1 VKVTTEP
8 NASTSEPPFV
18 LAIDVGTSSV
28 RVSGFDRRGQHVP
41 ELAVSEKHAP
51 RITPDGGAEM
61 DADEVLERVL
71 RLLEA
76 LIARREPG
84 VWAGAGVTTFWHG
97 ILGVDAAGRAVTPL
111 YTWADTRSAAAA
123 AELRARLDEA
133 AVPRRTGCLLHTSYV
148 PAKLL
153 WLSQT
158 DPERF
163 RRAARWVS
171 LGEYLFLRL
180 FGEPFC
186 SISMASGTGM
196 LDQTQ
201 MKWDEELLAALPIAE
216 EQLSPIVP
224 LDAPARGIR
233 GEADERLA
241 ALREVPWV
249 PAVGDGAASNIGS
262 GCVSPERV
270 ALMVGTSGAM
280 RALFEAEEISPPEG
294 LWCYRVDR
302 RRPMIG
308 GALSN
313 GGNLFAWMQETLRLP
328 DGQAV
333 EAQLAAME
341 PDAHGLTMLPF
352 LAGER
357 AVGWR
362 ADARA
367 AIVGLSWN
375 TRPLDI
381 LRAGLEA
388 VALRFARILER
399 LRPLLPSEP
408 TIVASGAGLLSSPAW
423 MQMMADALG
432 TPVVASEEAEAS
444 SRGAVLLALEALGL
458 LPLHE
463 AKFAFG
469 RTFAPDPA
477 RHARYQAADARQRR
491 LYDLLLVQSDLGS
504 AR

>member
-1 VKVTTEP
+1 MADSVP
-8 NASTSEPPFV
+8 REPPFV

-28 RVSGFDRRGQHVP
+28 RVGALDRRGWHVP

-51 RITPDGGAEM
+51 RTTPDGGAEM
-61 DADEVLERVL
+61 DADVVVERTL
-71 RLLEA
+71 RLLAALLGRPMAPEA
-76 LIARREPG
+76 
-84 VWAGAGVTTFWHG
+84 WAGVGISTFWHSM
-97 ILGVDAAGRAVTPL
+97 LGVDVDGRAVTPL
-111 YTWADTRSAAAA
+111 YTWADTRSAAAV
-123 AELRARLDEA
+123 AELRARVDEA
-133 AVPRRTGCLLHTSYV
+133 AVHQRTGCLLHTSYW

-163 RRAARWVS
+163 HRAARWVS
-171 LGEYLFLRL
+171 LGEYLYLRL

-186 SISMASGTGM
+186 SISMASGTGL
-196 LDQTQ
+196 LDQTRMQ
-201 MKWDEELLAALPIAE
+201 WDEELLAALPIRAD
-216 EQLSPIVP
+216 QLSPLVP
-224 LDAPARGIR
+224 LDAPAVGIR
-233 GEADERLA
+233 GEEAERLA
-241 ALREVPWV
+241 ALRDTPWV
-249 PAVGDGAASNIGS
+249 PAVGDGAASNVGS
-262 GCVSPERV
+262 GCISPERV

-280 RALFEAEEISPPEG
+280 RALFEAQEVSPPDG
-294 LWCYRVDR
+294 LWCYRVDH
-302 RRPMIG
+302 RRPLIG

-328 DGQAV
+328 EGEEL
-333 EAQLAAME
+333 EAELAAME

-367 AIVGLSWN
+367 AVVGLSWN
-375 TRPLDI
+375 TRPIDL
-381 LRAGLEA
+381 LRAGMEA

-399 LRPLLPSEP
+399 LRPLLPGEP
-408 TIVASGAGLLSSPAW
+408 MIVASGAGLLHSPAW

-432 TPVVASEEAEAS
+432 APVTASQEPEAS
-444 SRGAVLLALEALGL
+444 SRGAALLALEALGL
-458 LPLHE
+458 LPLRE
-463 AKFAFG
+463 AEFTFG
-469 RTFAPDPA
+469 HTFVSDAD

>member
-1 VKVTTEP
+1 MA
-8 NASTSEPPFV
+8 NASPSEPPFV

-28 RVSGFDRRGQHVP
+28 RVSGFDRRGWHVP

-51 RITPDGGAEM
+51 HTTPDGGAEM
-61 DADEVLERVL
+61 DADDVLERVL

-76 LIARREPG
+76 LLARRKPG
-84 VWAGAGVTTFWHG
+84 AWAGVGISTFWHS
-97 ILGVDAAGRAVTPL
+97 ILGVDDAGRAVTPL
-111 YTWADTRSAAAA
+111 YTWADTRSAEAV
-123 AELRARLDEA
+123 AELRARVDEA
-133 AVPRRTGCLLHTSYV
+133 AVHRRTGCPLHTSYV

-153 WLSQT
+153 WLSET

-171 LGEYLFLRL
+171 LGEYLFQRL

-186 SISMASGTGM
+186 SVSMASGTGL
-196 LDQTQ
+196 LDQTRMQ
-201 MKWDEELLAALPIAE
+201 WDQELLAALPIEA

-233 GEADERLA
+233 GEASDRLA

-249 PAVGDGAASNIGS
+249 PAVGDGAASNVGS
-262 GCVSPERV
+262 GCISSERV

-280 RALFEAEEISPPEG
+280 RALFEAETIFPPEG

-328 DGQAV
+328 DGDAL
-333 EAQLAAME
+333 ETQLAAME

-367 AIVGLSWN
+367 AIVGLSW
-375 TRPLDI
+375 TTQPIEI
-381 LRAGLEA
+381 LRAGMEA

-408 TIVASGAGLLSSPAW
+408 NIIASGAGLLSSPAW

-432 TPVVASEEAEAS
+432 TPVVASEEPEAS
-444 SRGAVLLALEALGL
+444 SRGAALLALEALGL
-458 LPLHE
+458 LLLNE
-463 AKFAFG
+463 AEFTFG
-469 RTFAPDPA
+469 HTVVPDPA
-477 RHARYQAADARQRR
+477 HHAHYQAAGVRQRR